1 MKLIN
6 KKNFISIVCISFTLL
21 VCGKLLIEKAM
32 GFTDR
37 HYTENIFTCL
47 GFSIIITA
55 VLALHFYLQRFPLIP
70 VLIAQYAIVIGTT
83 VGFVKLADII
93 ADTDTNAMWQ
103 MILSVTIPFIISAA
117 VYYITFFRQIKK
129 ANDIIAEINHVSINQ

>member
-6 KKNFISIVCISFTLL
+6 KSNFISIVCISFTLV
-21 VCGKLLIEKAM
+21 VCGKLLLEKAI

-55 VLALHFYLQRFPLIP
+55 VLALHFYLRRFPLIP
-70 VLIAQYAIVIGTT
+70 VLIAQYAIVIGAT
-83 VGFVKLADII
+83 VGFVKLADIVV
-93 ADTDTNAMWQ
+93 DTDTNAMWQ
-103 MILSVTIPFIISAA
+103 MILSVTIPFFISA
-117 VYYITFFRQIKK
+117 VFYYITFFKQIKK
-129 ANDIIAEINHVSINQ
+129 ANDIIAEINRISTDQ

>member
-6 KKNFISIVCISFTLL
+6 KKNFISIVCISYTLL

-55 VLALHFYLQRFPLIP
+55 VLALHFYLQRFPLLP
-70 VLIAQYAIVIGTT
+70 VLIAQYAIVTGAT
-83 VGFVKLADII
+83 VCFVKLADII
-93 ADTDTNAMWQ
+93 AETDTNAMWQ

-117 VYYITFFRQIKK
+117 VYYITFFKQIKK
-129 ANDIIAEINHVSINQ
+129 ANDIIAEINQGSINQ